1 VPVRVEA
8 LQVIKAVPA
17 PRTRADCE
25 GPGVCVKIGCRF
37 NLAIS
42 VNDHGNIKIEGG
54 PALRN
59 TDRGW
64 RGPADFDER
73 VIEWLETASET
84 CALDAAER
92 GGMTLEEVGELL
104 NMTRERA
111 RQIEEGALRKLRH
124 LPQFK
129 QFLRAMGVL

>member
-1 VPVRVEA
+1 MPVRVPA

-25 GPGVCVKIGCRF
+25 GEGTCLRISCRY
-37 NLAIS
+37 NLALDINS
-42 VNDHGNIKIEGG
+42 NGSIKLEGV
-54 PALRN
+54 ATLRRTN
-59 TDRGW
+59 QGW
-64 RGPADFDER
+64 KGAEDFDDQ
-73 VIEWLETASET
+73 VIAWLEAAPET

-92 GGMTLEEVGELL
+92 GGMTLDEIGELL

-129 QFLRAMGVL
+129 AILRAMGAL